1 MMKIMHSLTDLVTP
15 KPTALIPVTNGSEEI
30 ELVML
35 SDMLARAG
43 VRVTIAV
50 VSDDPNHIVT
60 LMKGTMIQGD
70 KAIEHCEHEEY
81 DLIVVPGGSG
91 AKILGANSMLA
102 ELLRKQKEAGKLYG
116 GICAAPVDVLLRHA
130 VVTGPMTCF
139 PGYREQVGL
148 WDGDGHGIQA
158 RGAPAWRENGAGA
171 QQKHRLP
178 QEQAEATV
186 VLLDAG
192 VSMRAPLCERVR
204 KSRSDADSKELNTR
218 FDAAVAAVESFI
230 QQKASVFVCLF
241 FKPKDEVGIVAY
253 GSEGA
258 ATSIPALAL
267 GITSSI
273 NHGRVYIVCDE
284 DGYRN
289 VSILWS
295 IDTPTLHMCERLRE
309 LKPASESSDTKV
321 DILDGLIVALDLLF
335 RRTEGKKYEKRL
347 LVITDAAERIT
358 DAADVESVVQMIQNM
373 DVKLQII
380 GIDFTNTTDDV
391 KKEEVQPDGMKP
403 EDSGHDVKREDAAM
417 SSVKVE
423 NEKMLVSIAQE
434 VGGEVNAVSKRM
446 HLLAQGMKKTVAL
459 TTKFRGML
467 EIGSDFGIPVFC
479 YLKTKVA
486 TLPRLS
492 KESQVSYDKETQGK
506 VKVDRRYTTPQ
517 NPDEEV
523 AFDQQVKAYRYG
535 KEKVPFSSAD
545 VEFFKLQTEKSL
557 KVLGFLAKK
566 LLTRSKFADGTD
578 VFIAEPGKPHA
589 AQCLAALIEGMKELD
604 QVAIARFVARKNA
617 APKIVALI
625 PHSPG
630 GADNYYAFWSQQLP
644 YEEDLRNYEFAPLK
658 TSKHRPSDAQ
668 QATADKLVDS
678 LSVRDDKVDEFGS
691 CFNPVV
697 HRFFHAMSTRAFQ
710 EDAAVPPLP
719 SYVDTCLNIDDAKK
733 QRIQPVIQSFGDEFQ
748 LKEAVK
754 TRNDRKK
761 KSFWSDAAV
770 TGLPVAVKE
779 EPRDGDDDDAAADP
793 AQDDDAGSDVDLD
806 ELLDSGDVTSVGSM
820 NPIADFESLLDL
832 SKSNRSK
839 RAVAVHGMETQI
851 ATFLTSGSSFYRK
864 AVQCLSHFRKCSVEI
879 LYSSQFN
886 DFLMKLKTT
895 LGETSDAWKA
905 IENDSITLLS
915 SDDDPT
921 LSVTP
926 AQARAFLYGD
936 EQVDVSAAAAA
947 SLPSQVEE
955 MEQEDDMF
963 AEFE

>member
-1 MMKIMHSLTDLVTP
+1 MSRSK
-15 KPTALIPVTNGSEEI
+15 
-30 ELVML
+30 
-35 SDMLARAG
+35 
-43 VRVTIAV
+43 
-50 VSDDPNHIVT
+50 
-60 LMKGTMIQGD
+60 
-70 KAIEHCEHEEY
+70 
-81 DLIVVPGGSG
+81 
-91 AKILGANSMLA
+91 
-102 ELLRKQKEAGKLYG
+102 
-116 GICAAPVDVLLRHA
+116 
-130 VVTGPMTCF
+130 
-139 PGYREQVGL
+139 
-148 WDGDGHGIQA
+148 
-158 RGAPAWRENGAGA
+158 
-171 QQKHRLP
+171 
-178 QEQAEATV
+178 EATV
-186 VLLDAG
+186 VLLGAG
-192 VSMRAPLCERVR
+192 ASMRAPLRERVH
-204 KSRSDADSKELNTR
+204 KSKADADSKELNTR

-230 QQKASVFVCLF
+230 QQKLF

-253 GSEGA
+253 GSEE
-258 ATSIPALAL
+258 TDNQL
-267 GITSSI
+267 
-273 NHGRVYIVCDE
+273 NEEQDEDE

-295 IDTPTLHMCERLRE
+295 IDTPTLHMCERLRK
-309 LKPASESSDTKV
+309 LKPASGASDTKV

-347 LVITDAAERIT
+347 LVITDAADRIT
-358 DAADVESVVQMIQNM
+358 DAADVESVVQMIQDM
-373 DVKLQII
+373 DVKLQIV
-380 GIDFTNTTDDV
+380 GIDFTNTTGGV
-391 KKEEVQPDGMKP
+391 KKEEEQPDSMNQ
-403 EDSGHDVKREDAAM
+403 EDSEHDVKREDAAAP
-417 SSVKVE
+417 SVKVE

-446 HLLAQGMKKTVAL
+446 HLLVQGMKKTVAL

-467 EIGSDFGIPVFC
+467 EIGSGFGIPVFC

-492 KESQVSYDKETQGK
+492 KESQLSYDKETQGK

-523 AFDQQVKAYRYG
+523 APDQQVKAYRYG

-557 KVLGFLAKK
+557 KVLGFLDKK
-566 LLTRSKFADGTD
+566 LLNRWKFTDGTD
-578 VFIAEPGKPHA
+578 IFIAEPGKPHA

-630 GADNYYAFWSQQLP
+630 SADNYYAFWSQQLP
-644 YEEDLRNYEFAPLK
+644 YEEDLRSYEFAPLK
-658 TSKHRPSDAQ
+658 MSKHRPSDAQ
-668 QATADKLVDS
+668 QAAADKLVDS

-691 CFNPVV
+691 CFNPVI
-697 HRFFHAMSTRAFQ
+697 HRFFHAVSTRAFQ

-719 SYVDTCLNIDDAKK
+719 SYVDTCLNIDDARK
-733 QRIQPVIQSFGDEFQ
+733 QRIQPVIQSFGGAFQ
-748 LKEAVK
+748 LKEAIK

-761 KSFWSDAAV
+761 KWFWSDVAT
-770 TGLPVAVKE
+770 TGLPMAVKE
-779 EPRDGDDDDAAADP
+779 EPRDDNGDDDDAAAEP
-793 AQDDDAGSDVDLD
+793 AQDDDAGSDIDLD

-820 NPIADFESLLDL
+820 NPIADFEALLDL

-839 RAVAVHGMETQI
+839 RGVAVHGMETQI
-851 ATFLTSGSSFYRK
+851 TTFLTSDSSFYRK
-864 AVQCLSHFRKCSVEI
+864 AMQCLSHFRKRSIEI

-886 DFLMKLKTT
+886 DFLTKLKTT

-905 IENDSITLLS
+905 IENDGITLLS

-921 LSVTP
+921 VSVTL
-926 AQARAFLYGD
+926 AQARTFLYGD
-936 EQVDVSAAAAA
+936 EQVDVSAAAA
-947 SLPSQVEE
+947 SLPSQVKE